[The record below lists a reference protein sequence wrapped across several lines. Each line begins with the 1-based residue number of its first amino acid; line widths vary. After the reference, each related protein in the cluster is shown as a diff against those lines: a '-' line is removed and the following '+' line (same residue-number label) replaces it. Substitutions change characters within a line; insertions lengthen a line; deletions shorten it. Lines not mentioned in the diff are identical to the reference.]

1 MDFDLLLDEA
11 SPRET
16 VVPLCLNG
24 KLRAEYEAV
33 KARIDERAANADDG
47 GGGGLDGDD
56 RMASRTAKPE
66 PDLEQPVLDD
76 LVEKMRAHT
85 VPFKLRALG
94 RQEWADLFSKYPPRE
109 DRQTGKRDPRDTMGV
124 NATDFFPALVRAS
137 VFEPAMTPE
146 RWVKLD
152 KVLSDA
158 QFDKLATAA
167 WLLNRV
173 EEDVPFSLSGSPAT
187 PT

>member
-33 KARIDERAANADDG
+33 KARIEERAAHADDG
-47 GGGGLDGDD
+47 DDLPEGDD
-56 RMASRTAKPE
+56 RLATRKREPE
-66 PDLEQPVLDD
+66 PDPEQSLLDD
-76 LVEKMRAHT
+76 LEEKMRAHT

-94 RQEWADLFSKYPPRE
+94 RQEWADLFSQHKPRRE
-109 DRQTGKRDPRDTMGV
+109 GQTGKLDPRDSMNV
-124 NATDFFPALVRAS
+124 NSTTFFPALVRAS
-137 VFEPAMTPE
+137 VVEPEMSPE
-146 RWVKLD
+146 RWAKLD

-173 EEDVPFSLSGSPAT
+173 EEDVPFSLSGSAST

>member
-24 KLRAEYEAV
+24 KLRAEYEQV
-33 KARIDERAANADDG
+33 KARIDERASDTD
-47 GGGGLDGDD
+47 GGGLDGDD
-56 RMASRTAKPE
+56 RLASRVPKSE
-66 PDLEQPVLDD
+66 PDPEQPVLDA

-94 RQEWADLFSKYPPRE
+94 RQEWADLFSQHPPRR
-109 DRQTGKRDPRDTMGV
+109 DKDGRRDPRDTIGV
-124 NATDFFPALVRAS
+124 NSTSFFPSLVRQSIA
-137 VFEPAMTPE
+137 EPEMTPA
-146 RWVKLD
+146 RWEKLD
-152 KVLSDA
+152 KRLSDA
-158 QFDKLATAA
+158 QFNKLANAA
-167 WLLNRV
+167 WLLNQV
-173 EEDVPFSLSGSPAT
+173 EDDVPFSLSGSADT